1 MEKKSFRST
10 ATQFISEETR
20 QKIDQAQEPSGTAQP
35 NDFIIPKGYKLSQE
49 TKSVRLQLLIQPT
62 TKAALKE
69 LAAAKSI
76 SVNELINKILKDYI
90 NKEGSY

>member
-20 QKIDQAQEPSGTAQP
+20 QKIDQVQEPSKTAQP
-35 NDFIIPKGYKLSQE
+35 DFIVPKGYKLAQE

-76 SVNELINKILKDYI
+76 SVNELINKILKEYI
-90 NKEGSY
+90 SKEGSY